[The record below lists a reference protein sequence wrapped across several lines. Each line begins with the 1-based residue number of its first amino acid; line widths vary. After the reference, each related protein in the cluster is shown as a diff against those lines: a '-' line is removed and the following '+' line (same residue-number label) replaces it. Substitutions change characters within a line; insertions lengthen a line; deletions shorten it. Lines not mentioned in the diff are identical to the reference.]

1 MDANIVLI
9 TKRRSED
16 IVYGALSAHVAHF
29 RSTHQEIE
37 TCSSVILG
45 LNRKIIMWISSER
58 NGEMSRLSIQI
69 FTMYKR
75 QKTMLG
81 NSIIYRLKQV
91 THGLTSFGCN
101 TKMALIF

>member
-16 IVYGALSAHVAHF
+16 IVYGALSAHVAPF
-29 RSTHQEIE
+29 RSTQQEIE

-45 LNRKIIMWISSER
+45 INWKIIMWISSGR
-58 NGEMSRLSIQI
+58 KGKMSQLSIQI
-69 FTMYKR
+69 FT
-75 QKTMLG
+75 
-81 NSIIYRLKQV
+81 IYKQV
-91 THGLTSFGCN
+91 THWLTSLGCN